1 MVEINKKKL
10 RKYENCVCSSMR
22 NISRDMTNYANK
34 ELRAV
39 GIKITQ
45 LEILVTLNKVGILKM
60 FKLSSI
66 LRLERSTLRRNLI
79 ILYNRKFV
87 KVVKDEDS
95 TNHLISLSNTGL
107 NKILAAL
114 PIWEKIQLINKVK
127 LKNYVSNLKDTHEKV
142 KTQ

>member
-1 MVEINKKKL
+1 
-10 RKYENCVCSSMR
+10 MR